1 MWHFLV
7 VWLVTAVGLLI
18 MSKLPLGI
26 EIKDF
31 GTALVSALVLGL
43 LNALLRPVLGFLF
56 FPVTFLTLGLFAL
69 VLNAFVFWLAS
80 KLVSGFHL
88 RGGAFSA
95 LIGPIV
101 LSFLTW
107 VIFLVV
113 R

>member
-18 MSKLPLGI
+18 VSKLPLGI

-88 RGGAFSA
+88 RGGALSA